1 MKTVSP
7 ERFTFIGGDRAVLLL
22 HGFTGNTAGVRML
35 GRFLESNGYTVHAPL
50 YKGHGSTAVENLI
63 HTTDQDW
70 WESVVEGYN
79 LLKSKGYKKIAVAG
93 LSLGA
98 LFSLKLAATYPVVGI
113 VPMCT
118 PLGFAH
124 KNTPR
129 NIILSYAL
137 EQKKMEGKPDDII
150 DKEMEVLKSQPSI
163 KAIDGLYELIKEVE
177 ESLPSIQTP
186 TFVIQGRQDQ
196 IIDMDSPTM
205 ILNRV
210 SSKQKKMKWYE
221 KSGHLITIG
230 QERNKLEEDVL
241 ACLET
246 LRWDDEDVETV
257 DISKD
262 KVQQLWW

>member
-1 MKTVSP
+1 MKNVSP
-7 ERFTFIGGDRAVLLL
+7 EPFTFVGEDRAVLLL
-22 HGFTGNTAGVRML
+22 HGFTGNTAGVRKL
-35 GRFLESNGYTVHAPL
+35 GRFLESDGYTVHAPL
-50 YKGHGSTAVENLI
+50 FKGHGSTVENLI

-79 LLKSKGYKKIAVAG
+79 LLKNKGYKKIAVAG
-93 LSLGA
+93 LSLGG

-137 EQKKMEGKPDDII
+137 EQKKVEEKPADII
-150 DKEMEVLKSQPSI
+150 NKEMEVLKSQQSI
-163 KAIDGLYELIKEVE
+163 KAIDGLYELIKDVE
-177 ESLPSIQTP
+177 ERLPSIQTP

-205 ILNRV
+205 ILDRI
-210 SSKQKKMKWYE
+210 SSKQKKVKWYE

-241 ACLET
+241 AYLET
-246 LRWDDEDVETV
+246 LRWDDRDE
-257 DISKD
+257 
-262 KVQQLWW
+262 